1 MISSNFI
8 FSFTTFLGYSQFFLT
23 KLLRLGILFSTA
35 GRVVVV
41 VVAKVVVL
49 GISFLTSFVLTL
61 RVVLLATYLIYQFT
75 LLCKLLKYKLLK
87 LVDTF
92 FNLSISILSIL
103 DFKFAK
109 STFFDIF

>member
-1 MISSNFI
+1 M
-8 FSFTTFLGYSQFFLT
+8 T
-23 KLLRLGILFSTA
+23 KLLRLGILFLTA

-61 RVVLLATYLIYQFT
+61 RVVLLATHLIYQFT
-75 LLCKLLKYKLLK
+75 LLYKLLKNKLLK

-103 DFKFAK
+103 DFKLAK

>member
-23 KLLRLGILFSTA
+23 KLLRLGILFLTA
-35 GRVVVV
+35 GRVV

-61 RVVLLATYLIYQFT
+61 RVVLLATHLIYQFT
-75 LLCKLLKYKLLK
+75 LLYKLLKNKLLK

-103 DFKFAK
+103 DFKLAK

>member
-8 FSFTTFLGYSQFFLT
+8 FSLTTFLGYSQFFLT
-23 KLLRLGILFSTA
+23 TLLRLGILFSTA

-61 RVVLLATYLIYQFT
+61 RVVLLATHLIYQFT
-75 LLCKLLKYKLLK
+75 LLYKLLKNKLLK

-103 DFKFAK
+103 DFKLAK

>member
-61 RVVLLATYLIYQFT
+61 RVVLLATHLIYQFT
-75 LLCKLLKYKLLK
+75 LLYKLLKNKLLK
-87 LVDTF
+87 LVDTL

-103 DFKFAK
+103 DFKLAK

>member
-75 LLCKLLKYKLLK
+75 LLYKLLKYKLLK

-103 DFKFAK
+103 DFKLAK
-109 STFFDIF
+109 PTFFDIF

>member
-75 LLCKLLKYKLLK
+75 LLYKLLKYKLLK

>member
-1 MISSNFI
+1 M
-8 FSFTTFLGYSQFFLT
+8 FSVSLLFWVIVSFFLT

-61 RVVLLATYLIYQFT
+61 RVALLATYLIYQFT
-75 LLCKLLKYKLLK
+75 LLYKLLKCKLLKLI
-87 LVDTF
+87 DTI
-92 FNLSISILSIL
+92 FNVSISILSIL
-103 DFKFAK
+103 DFKLAK